1 MKLLSH
7 DLIGIGPSCFAR
19 FMAGCVCEE
28 EDSLYQAIE
37 GFETKKIIA
46 TSQMKADLARDVAHK
61 IVDTRRGIDENYK
74 EADQLGIEGEGP
86 MFKFTTD
93 GDVYFPEFDDRLGE
107 MYERQKVVRPEK
119 YRKEEHDTVL
129 SAYQALRNGA
139 NQAAHVVHQYNER
152 GELDIRDIVILT
164 YDHQT
169 NTGRMHVLNISQEG
183 KNHTTLES
191 ARDAMQ
197 KRLGGFEEKVKT
209 DSVFLFIREQTPV
222 DPVSLFREQSDKNS
236 IRERKIIRLTPVQP
250 AKEAVP
256 QLRTVLNV
264 DKDSH
269 IPFRIPLFLQR
280 LMGRD
285 EKGELIQQKKQ
296 KEKKNKNVE
305 KQKGTPSKETSSVV
319 SRIEKQKQKVEKERR
334 AIVVAEKTGVGI
346 GGALFLL
353 KKEAEQ
359 PPLRLTKKEKRF
371 ALRVAHKHLGK
382 PDSSLSPKL
391 SFVDKAKLFHTLG
404 LQDSIDNAKLV
415 KYKDLKRPKDKE
427 IKRLRHKEIVHIIFP
442 RKEKKRSVGSKEKR
456 KKENSVL
463 RAKELRLLV
472 VLKTIRRKIR
482 KEGIYAKGKQE
493 RKIIRPKESVQR
505 LILEFTRAWILFML
519 FRHSYID
526 KQQHEKKENVI
537 FIGKTNKEEKTIHES
552 SPWILLSIIWYLTMI
567 REQGKAV
574 IIPKKKK
581 KNKRR
586 GKKQRKLLWTRYPQ
600 RISQQGIIYAYLF

>member
-86 MFKFTTD
+86 TFTFTTN
-93 GDVYFPEFDDRLGE
+93 GDVYFPEFDNCLGE
-107 MYERQKVVRPEK
+107 MYERQKAVRPK
-119 YRKEEHDTVL
+119 QYRKEEHDTVL

-139 NQAAHVVHQYNER
+139 KQAAHIVHQYNEQ
-152 GELDIRDIVILT
+152 GELDIRDVVVLT
-164 YDHQT
+164 FDHQT
-169 NTGRMHVLNISQEG
+169 NTGHMYILNISQEG

-191 ARDAMQ
+191 AHDAMQ
-197 KRLGGFEEKVKT
+197 KRLGGFEEKVRT
-209 DSVFLFIREQTPV
+209 DSVFLFVREENPV
-222 DPVSLFREQSDKNS
+222 DPVSLFRE
-236 IRERKIIRLTPVQP
+236 RKIIRLTPIQP
-250 AKEAVP
+250 VKEAVP
-256 QLRTVLNV
+256 RFRTVLNA

-305 KQKGTPSKETSSVV
+305 IQKTTLSKETSPVV
-319 SRIEKQKQKVEKERR
+319 SHIEKQKEKVEKERR

-391 SFVDKAKLFHTLG
+391 SFDRVKRDLRKAKLFHTLG
-404 LQDSIDNAKLV
+404 SKDSIDNAKLV

-427 IKRLRHKEIVHIIFP
+427 IKRLRNKETVHIIFP
-442 RKEKKRSVGSKEKR
+442 RKEKKRSVGSKEKK
-456 KKENSVL
+456 KKENFVL
-463 RAKELRLLV
+463 RANELRLLA
-472 VLKTIRRKIR
+472 VLEKISRKIR

-493 RKIIRPKESVQR
+493 RKMK
-505 LILEFTRAWILFML
+505 LILEFTRIWILFML
-519 FRHSYID
+519 SHHSRNWGVFNSGNENPALRDCVRSGRENIH
-526 KQQHEKKENVI
+526 HEQ
-537 FIGKTNKEEKTIHES
+537 
-552 SPWILLSIIWYLTMI
+552 SPWVLLSIIWYLTMI

-586 GKKQRKLLWTRYPQ
+586 GKKKRKLLRTRYSQ

>member
-86 MFKFTTD
+86 TFTFTTN
-93 GDVYFPEFDDRLGE
+93 GDVYFPEFDNCLGE
-107 MYERQKVVRPEK
+107 MYERQKAVRPK
-119 YRKEEHDTVL
+119 QYRKEEHDTVL

-139 NQAAHVVHQYNER
+139 KQAAHIVHQYNEQ
-152 GELDIRDIVILT
+152 GKLDIRDVVVLT
-164 YDHQT
+164 FDHQT
-169 NTGRMHVLNISQEG
+169 NTGHMYILNISQEG

-191 ARDAMQ
+191 AHDAMQ
-197 KRLGGFEEKVKT
+197 KRLGGFEEKVRT
-209 DSVFLFIREQTPV
+209 DSVFLFVREENPV
-222 DPVSLFREQSDKNS
+222 DPVSLFRE
-236 IRERKIIRLTPVQP
+236 RKIIRLTPIQP
-250 AKEAVP
+250 VKEAVP
-256 QLRTVLNV
+256 WFRTVLNA

-305 KQKGTPSKETSSVV
+305 IQKTTLSKETTSVV
-319 SRIEKQKQKVEKERR
+319 SRIEKQKEKVEKERR

-359 PPLRLTKKEKRF
+359 PLLRLTKKEKRF

-391 SFVDKAKLFHTLG
+391 SFDRVKRDLRKAKLFHTLG
-404 LQDSIDNAKLV
+404 SKDSIDNAKLV

-427 IKRLRHKEIVHIIFP
+427 IKRLRNKETVHIIFP

-463 RAKELRLLV
+463 RAKELRLLA
-472 VLKTIRRKIR
+472 VLEKISRKIR

-493 RKIIRPKESVQR
+493 RKMK
-505 LILEFTRAWILFML
+505 LILEFMRIWILFML
-519 FRHSYID
+519 FRHSSID

-537 FIGKTNKEEKTIHES
+537 FIGKTNKEEKTIHEF

-567 REQGKAV
+567 REQGKAA

-586 GKKQRKLLWTRYPQ
+586 GKKKRKLLRTRYSQ